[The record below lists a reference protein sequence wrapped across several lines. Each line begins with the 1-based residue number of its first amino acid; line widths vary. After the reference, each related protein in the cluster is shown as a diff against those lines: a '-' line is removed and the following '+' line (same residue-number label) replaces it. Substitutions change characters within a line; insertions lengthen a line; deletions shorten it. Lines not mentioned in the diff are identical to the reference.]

1 MAPCTKCGMNVTAKF
16 CTGCGSPAPTITAQ
30 CSGCGA
36 GMAAGQKFCT
46 KCGKPPKAAGQ
57 ACSCGAVLPPGAKFC
72 TACGKPAASG
82 CSKCG
87 AALQPG
93 AKFCTSCGTPVHACS
108 VGVRACSCISKC
120 RGVGGC
126 MGARTRMDSGVASRE
141 LSSLLLLP
149 RPVADCAPHFPGGSS
164 RRRPGS
170 VVQKLQRSPGPSDCQ
185 VLHQV
190 RSITRRTQCRA
201 PCALCS
207 PLDPELCRGRRCRRV
222 GLCCCCHG
230 RRLERH
236 CWRVERG
243 GGRPTAAN
251 ESRRL
256 PCATSLQR
264 RRSCCATAARL
275 WCYERKRGC
284 AAARLRGKRRASPAF
299 LRWRERA

>member
-1 MAPCTKCGMNVTAKF
+1 
-16 CTGCGSPAPTITAQ
+16 
-30 CSGCGA
+30 
-36 GMAAGQKFCT
+36 
-46 KCGKPPKAAGQ
+46 
-57 ACSCGAVLPPGAKFC
+57 
-72 TACGKPAASG
+72 
-82 CSKCG
+82 
-87 AALQPG
+87 
-93 AKFCTSCGTPVHACS
+93 
-108 VGVRACSCISKC
+108 
-120 RGVGGC
+120 

-149 RPVADCAPHFPGGSS
+149 RPVADCAPHFPGGGSS

-190 RSITRRTQCRA
+190 RSITGRTQCRA
-201 PCALCS
+201 PCTLCS

-284 AAARLRGKRRASPAF
+284 AAARLRGKRRASPAS